1 MHAARPMSVGAG
13 GAAGSSGEGGGGA
26 GRSNADAAPRTP
38 TKTANKVCSMCLSE
52 SWIGRDDL
60 SPVTVAKLDYI

>member
-1 MHAARPMSVGAG
+1 
-13 GAAGSSGEGGGGA
+13 
-26 GRSNADAAPRTP
+26 
-38 TKTANKVCSMCLSE
+38 MCLSE